1 MTNNG
6 VKFAN
11 MSNEC
16 LQLFSETKKAFLKSE
31 KDEIKRM
38 ALSVPSC
45 FIDENKSLN
54 IVFAGQYGAGKS
66 SIISIL
72 TGEKLEIGQ
81 GITTQQIQ
89 SFLWNGITITDTPG
103 VHTQKRPDHDEI
115 TYQAIANAD
124 LVVFV
129 VTNEG
134 FSEHLGQHF
143 RKLLIDKGKGKEMM
157 LVVNKMESTALGN
170 TEEQQKIY
178 IEKNLVPVI
187 SPDFSPED
195 LYVSFVDA
203 KAYEDAMKTSDSDE
217 KKWLLGVSGFG
228 KLIENLNKFSKD
240 KNFIGKCT
248 TSLYQNEQ
256 LIREAMAEFGTGDF
270 CIDGTM
276 NVLSKQRRILSESKE
291 NIKNSSYN
299 LVRRHTQKIIQWGDE
314 IANGLSSKDK
324 ERDVNNRLQECYNNV
339 NDIPISVAKEFEVIV
354 SKENERLKNQIQD
367 LENTSFVRDFK
378 TIVEEKYSDIKADPT
393 RSRGTQKGAK
403 RISDFGVW
411 LSKQSTGPNAG
422 SGWASIFKLGTYSGS
437 KTHSVV
443 LEVGHLVGHKFKPW
457 EAVKI
462 AGKIGKVGK
471 FLGVAGSF
479 VGIIAQ
485 ISSDRQ
491 EVKMERQLSD
501 TRSDIRNSF
510 NSAADAINMKFDE
523 ETQTWVEENYDT
535 KIAEIDQSFEE
546 LKSLAETKQSELENY
561 QVLFDRNRELI
572 KKMHD
577 FVNQ

>member
-1 MTNNG
+1 MNTNS
-6 VKFAN
+6 VEFAN

-16 LQLFSETKKAFLKSE
+16 LRLFSETKEAFLKSE
-31 KDEIKRM
+31 KDQIKRI

-45 FIDENKSLN
+45 FIDENKSVN
-54 IVFAGQYGAGKS
+54 IVFAGQYSAGKS

-81 GITTQQIQ
+81 GVTTQKTQ

-124 LVVFV
+124 LVIFV

-134 FSEHLGQHF
+134 FSEHLAQHF
-143 RKLLIDKGKGKEMM
+143 RKLLIDKGKGQEMM
-157 LVVNKMESTALGN
+157 LVVNKMESTELGN

-178 IEKNLVPVI
+178 IEKNLIPVI

-203 KAYEDAMKTSDSDE
+203 KAYEDAMKTMDSEE
-217 KKWLLGVSGFG
+217 KEWLLGVSGFD
-228 KLIENLNKFSKD
+228 KFIENLNKFIRDKD
-240 KNFIGKCT
+240 FIGKCT

-256 LIREAMAEFGTGDF
+256 LICDAMAEFGTGDF
-270 CIDGTM
+270 CVDGTI

-299 LVRRHTQKIIQWGDE
+299 LVRRHTQQIIRWGDD
-314 IANGLSSKDK
+314 IANDLSSKDK
-324 ERDVNNRLQECYNNV
+324 ESDVNNKLQECYSKV
-339 NDIPISVAKEFEVIV
+339 NDIPISVANEFDLIV
-354 SKENERLKNQIQD
+354 SKENERLKDQIQD

-378 TIVEEKYSDIKADPT
+378 TVFEEKYSDIKADPT

-403 RISDFGVW
+403 KISDFGMW

-437 KTHSVV
+437 KTHTVV
-443 LEVGHLVGHKFKPW
+443 LEVGHWVGHKFKPW

-479 VGIIAQ
+479 IGIIAQ
-485 ISSDRQ
+485 ISSVSFLIVAHMVLTLPHPVPVCSSGRSRV
-491 EVKMERQLSD
+491 EVFSR
-501 TRSDIRNSF
+501 
-510 NSAADAINMKFDE
+510 
-523 ETQTWVEENYDT
+523 V
-535 KIAEIDQSFEE
+535 
-546 LKSLAETKQSELENY
+546 ETK
-561 QVLFDRNRELI
+561 
-572 KKMHD
+572 
-577 FVNQ
+577 

>member
-1 MTNNG
+1 MNTNS
-6 VKFAN
+6 VEFAN

-16 LQLFSETKKAFLKSE
+16 LRLFSETKEAFLKSE
-31 KDEIKRM
+31 KDQIKRI

-45 FIDENKSLN
+45 FIDENKSVN
-54 IVFAGQYGAGKS
+54 IVFAGQYSAGKS

-81 GITTQQIQ
+81 GVTTQKTQ

-124 LVVFV
+124 LVIFV

-134 FSEHLGQHF
+134 FSEHLAQHF
-143 RKLLIDKGKGKEMM
+143 RKLLIDKGKGQEMM
-157 LVVNKMESTALGN
+157 LVVNKMESTELGN

-178 IEKNLVPVI
+178 IEKNLIPVI

-203 KAYEDAMKTSDSDE
+203 KVYEDAMKTMDSEE
-217 KKWLLGVSGFG
+217 KEWLLGVSGFD
-228 KLIENLNKFSKD
+228 KFIENLNKFIRDKD
-240 KNFIGKCT
+240 FIGKCT

-256 LIREAMAEFGTGDF
+256 LICDAMAEFGTGDF
-270 CIDGTM
+270 CVDGTI

-299 LVRRHTQKIIQWGDE
+299 LVRRHTQQIIRWGDD
-314 IANGLSSKDK
+314 IANDLSSKDK
-324 ERDVNNRLQECYNNV
+324 ESDVNNKLQECYSKV
-339 NDIPISVAKEFEVIV
+339 NDIPISIANEFDMIV
-354 SKENERLKNQIQD
+354 SKENERLKDQIQD

-378 TIVEEKYSDIKADPT
+378 TVFEEKYSDIKADPA

-403 RISDFGVW
+403 KISDFGVW

-437 KTHSVV
+437 KTHTVV
-443 LEVGHLVGHKFKPW
+443 LEVGHWVGHKFKPW

-479 VGIIAQ
+479 IGIIAQ

-491 EVKMERQLSD
+491 EVKLERQLSD

-510 NSAADAINMKFDE
+510 NSAADVINMKFDE
-523 ETQTWVEENYDT
+523 ETQTWVEDNYDT
-535 KIAEIDQSFEE
+535 KIEEIDQSLEE
-546 LKSLAETKQSELENY
+546 LKSLAELKQSELENY
-561 QVLFDRNRELI
+561 QVLLDRNRELI

-577 FVNQ
+577 FC